1 MSIMVSVAL
10 LHSCHCN
17 MNTVLDDAFKK
28 RKKCMVISKSTGFTN
43 TGSGLNL
50 APELE
55 FADSFIRES
64 NRV

>member
-1 MSIMVSVAL
+1 MSVMVSVDL

-17 MNTVLDDAFKK
+17 MNTVLDDALK
-28 RKKCMVISKSTGFTN
+28 KKCVVISQSTGFTN
-43 TGSGLNL
+43 IGSGLNL

-55 FADSFIRES
+55 FADSFMRES

>member
-1 MSIMVSVAL
+1 MSIMVSVDL

-17 MNTVLDDAFKK
+17 MNTVLDDALKK
-28 RKKCMVISKSTGFTN
+28 KKSMVISQSTGFTN
-43 TGSGLNL
+43 IGSGLNL

-55 FADSFIRES
+55 FADSFMRES

>member
-1 MSIMVSVAL
+1 MVSVDL

-17 MNTVLDDAFKK
+17 MNTVLYDALKK
-28 RKKCMVISKSTGFTN
+28 KKSMVISQSTGFTN
-43 TGSGLNL
+43 IGSGLNL

-55 FADSFIRES
+55 FADSFMRES